1 MTQTQNRL
9 DHQWDAVPA
18 ERQAYYRRVYQREL
32 QKANATLDDAA
43 ELRVLRQLI
52 AAYKQQSLVPVGTRW
67 AIVPD
72 HIRQAAREQHEM
84 PPEES
89 LIQPVRSGVPRLLG
103 LLLLPLAGLVI
114 LFLVTTFSG
123 GDDSSAVALDITPSM
138 TATATPAISPT
149 PTPLALEEA
158 DRVIRDGEPLSKDYY
173 PVLLQIYPPDAT
185 RSRVFVVQER
195 SVETA
200 DWRFDPNPD
209 VASWVSGLIVRPVL
223 GIPFSDENAAFM
235 ESLQPGTRFEL
246 QMNTGAVLTFLYE
259 NTQEVVRQT
268 SSIFQQ
274 VTPGLA
280 LVLIGE
286 YAPDGL
292 LTDKRTVILARY
304 EAGNEI
310 ERLEA
315 GELTVNTPMGV
326 AVEIGDGIFI
336 RVLDASLVDQSQQ
349 LQSQQPFSTGPIV
362 LAVDVEISTQTEPI
376 LTSNLNWLL
385 QIATGDD
392 LRPVTHTLPD
402 EIPAHTTLTSRLR
415 FEIPEHLESAVLT
428 VSTGTVISGESE
440 TSFALSIRQP
450 EPVLT
455 VADLVVQVESIAIA
469 DDQLEVTVQLFNP
482 HSNPVSLAGQAIHL
496 DEMGIP
502 TFPTTSDLPSQ
513 LAGGAVCSLN
523 LTFPYSGQHSGPSM
537 SQSDAR
543 LFLLEREYMLHIP

>member
-1 MTQTQNRL
+1 MIQTQNRL
-9 DHQWDAVPA
+9 DRQWDAVPA

-43 ELRVLRQLI
+43 EMRVLRQLI
-52 AAYKQQSLVPVGTRW
+52 AAYKQQALVPVGTRW

-84 PPEES
+84 PLEES
-89 LIQPVRSGVPRLLG
+89 LIQPIRSGVPRLLG
-103 LLLLPLAGLVI
+103 LLLLPMAGLVI

-123 GDDSSAVALDITPSM
+123 NDDTNAVALDTTPSM
-138 TATATPAISPT
+138 TATVTPEISPT

-158 DRVIRDGEPLSKDYY
+158 DRVIRDGEPLSPDYY
-173 PVLLQIYPPDAT
+173 PVLLQIYPLDAT

-200 DWRFDPNPD
+200 DWHFDPNPD

-223 GIPFSDENAAFM
+223 GIPFSEENAVFI
-235 ESLQPGTRFEL
+235 ESLQVGTRFEL

-274 VTPGLA
+274 NAPGLV

-292 LTDKRTVILARY
+292 LTDERTVITARY

-315 GELTVNTPMGV
+315 GELAANVPMGV
-326 AVEIGDGIFI
+326 ATEIGDGTFV

-392 LRPVTHTLPD
+392 LRPETHTLPD

-415 FEIPEHLESAVLT
+415 FELPERLVSAVLT
-428 VSTGTVISGESE
+428 VSNGTVSSGESE
-440 TSFALSIRQP
+440 TSFALTIRQP
-450 EPVLT
+450 DPVLT
-455 VADLVVQVESIAIA
+455 VADLLVQIENIVVTGE
-469 DDQLEVTVQLFNP
+469 QLEVTVQLFNP
-482 HSNPVSLAGQAIHL
+482 HSNPVSLTGQTIRL
-496 DEMGIP
+496 EIVGIP
-502 TFPTTSDLPSQ
+502 TSPSTSNLPPE
-513 LAGGAVCSLN
+513 LAGGAVFSLN
-523 LTFPYSGQHSGPSM
+523 LTFSYPGQLM

-543 LFLLEREYMLHIP
+543 LFLLEREYVLHIP

>member
-9 DHQWDAVPA
+9 DRQWDAVPA

-43 ELRVLRQLI
+43 ELSVLRQLI
-52 AAYKQQSLVPVGTRW
+52 DAYKQQSLVPVGTGW

-72 HIRQAAREQHEM
+72 HIRQAAREQHEL
-84 PPEES
+84 PLEES
-89 LIQPVRSGVPRLLG
+89 LIQPVHTGVPRLLG
-103 LLLLPLAGLVI
+103 FLLLPLAGLVV
-114 LFLVTTFSG
+114 LFLVTTFSS
-123 GDDSSAVALDITPSM
+123 GDDASAVAIDATPPM
-138 TATATPAISPT
+138 TATVTPQISPT

-158 DRVIRDGEPLSKDYY
+158 DRVIRDGEPLSRDYY

-223 GIPFSDENAAFM
+223 GIPFSEENTTFM
-235 ESLQPGTRFEL
+235 ESLQIGTRFEL

-259 NTQEVVRQT
+259 DSQEVIRQT

-274 VTPGLA
+274 NAPGLV

-292 LTDKRTVILARY
+292 LTDERMVITARY

-315 GELTVNTPMGV
+315 GELAANAAMGLT
-326 AVEIGDGIFI
+326 AEIGDGTFV
-336 RVLDASLVDQSQQ
+336 RVLNASLTE
-349 LQSQQPFSTGPIV
+349 QPASEQAYSTGPIV
-362 LAVDVEISTQTEPI
+362 LAVDVELSTQTEPV

-385 QIATGDD
+385 QIPTGDD
-392 LRPVTHTLPD
+392 VRPETHTLPD
-402 EIPAHTTLTSRLR
+402 EIPAHTTLTSRLQ
-415 FEIPEHLESAVLT
+415 FEISERLESAVLT
-428 VSTGTVISGESE
+428 VSSGTVSSGERE
-440 TSFALSIRQP
+440 TSFELSIRQP
-450 EPVLT
+450 DPVLT
-455 VADLVVQVESIAIA
+455 IADLVVQVENIVVAGE
-469 DDQLEVTVQLFNP
+469 QLEVTVRLFNP
-482 HSNPVSLAGQAIHL
+482 HSNPVSLAGQTIRL
-496 DEMGIP
+496 DMAGIP
-502 TFPTTSDLPSQ
+502 IFPTTNNLPPE
-513 LAGGAVCSLN
+513 LAGGAVFSLN
-523 LTFPYSGQHSGPSM
+523 VVFSYSGHQSDQFM
-537 SQSDAR
+537 SQADAR